1 MEVRFI
7 WTIIGCLLESSYYS
21 WKKRY
26 YMYNVLTGWSTNNP
40 SNVSVLLNFGYDIFS
55 CKCRLVEKKPKYV
68 IFEIWLI
75 SCVIY
80 YIKLLYKLFSRRL
93 IYGSLK
99 IATITCNLLN
109 INAFILFNYL
119 SQQKMNYSTISNFM
133 KSVNRRLVIHP
144 SFFFLAMQERPE
156 ELRFVNGHGIQTC

>member
-1 MEVRFI
+1 M
-7 WTIIGCLLESSYYS
+7 
-21 WKKRY
+21 
-26 YMYNVLTGWSTNNP
+26 
-40 SNVSVLLNFGYDIFS
+40 
-55 CKCRLVEKKPKYV
+55 
-68 IFEIWLI
+68 
-75 SCVIY
+75 
-80 YIKLLYKLFSRRL
+80 RL

-99 IATITCNLLN
+99 IATTTYNPLN

-144 SFFFLAMQERPE
+144 SFFFLALQERPE

>member
-1 MEVRFI
+1 MSFSR
-7 WTIIGCLLESSYYS
+7 
-21 WKKRY
+21 KK
-26 YMYNVLTGWSTNNP
+26 N
-40 SNVSVLLNFGYDIFS
+40 
-55 CKCRLVEKKPKYV
+55 PKYV

-80 YIKLLYKLFSRRL
+80 YKLLYKLFSRRL
-93 IYGSLK
+93 IIYGSLK
-99 IATITCNLLN
+99 IATTTYNPLN

-144 SFFFLAMQERPE
+144 SFFFSSSAGEARGVAICKWPRHSNMLNERHFFFSFIQFTDLLKPRYNRTHSE
-156 ELRFVNGHGIQTC
+156 EGQNLIHVRQVRILYNNVKK